1 MAVPTSGKYA
11 MFGTSSSEPIAGAI
25 SSSEGNV
32 SGVDDFGNLINV
44 SNLNY
49 FDPRY
54 AGDLNSLD
62 DVDSSLQYRNYPT
75 IPAPESCPEFSFTE
89 VTTPGEVTL
98 TFEIYSI
105 DGNSTGVLN
114 YGSTYNTTLT
124 YNLTIG
130 DSITITALN
139 LSTGTIFA
147 GWSNYQGTEGVFQ
160 TNTALTA
167 TATNTATYYA
177 VIQQGSYTSQDYCYT
192 TSDNLNDICL
202 VCNNPTTVF
211 FDKTDFISG
220 GIEGATLYTDAN
232 LNTTVPNG
240 YYYLSGSVNPI
251 IYNVTSGTA
260 VEYGVCEGDLIY
272 CS

>member
-32 SGVDDFGNLINV
+32 TGVDNFSNLIDV

-49 FDPRY
+49 FDPKY
-54 AGDLNSLD
+54 AGNLNSLD
-62 DVDSSLQYRNYPT
+62 DVNNSLQYRNYPIVPIT
-75 IPAPESCPEFSFTE
+75 ESCPQFSFTE
-89 VTTPGEVTL
+89 VTSPDEVTL

-114 YGSTYNTTLT
+114 YGSSFNTTLT

-139 LSTGTIFA
+139 FSTGTAFE
-147 GWSNYQGTEGVFQ
+147 GWSTYQGIEGIFQ
-160 TNTALTA
+160 TNTSLTA
-167 TATNTATYYA
+167 VATNTATYYA
-177 VIQQGSYTSQDYCYT
+177 IIQQGNYISQDYCYT
-192 TSDNLNDICL
+192 TSDSLNDICL
-202 VCNNPTTVF
+202 ICNNPTTVYF
-211 FDKTDFISG
+211 NKTDFTAR
-220 GIEGATLYTDAN
+220 GIEGSTLYTDAN
-232 LNTTVPNG
+232 LTTIAPNG
-240 YYYLSGSVNPI
+240 YYYLSGSLNPI
-251 IYNVTSGTA
+251 IYNVTNGTA
-260 VEYGVCEGDLIY
+260 VEYGICEGDLIY